1 MPPHRL
7 AYRPTVMGR
16 RGVVTS
22 AHPLA
27 SMAGIEI
34 LLAGGNAVDAAVAVG
49 STLNVVEP
57 FMSSA
62 GGIGLMLISRG
73 GERHVLDFIGRAPR
87 AADAA
92 GCTEDDLAGGPKS
105 CATPGNLGGWLAAL
119 ERFGTMDRGRVLAPA
134 IGHAERG
141 VPLTF
146 KNVEFFEAARATLGR
161 SREAERLYLG
171 NGGPRAGGVVTYK
184 ELAATFRQVAEG
196 GAEVFYRG
204 PIAKAI
210 ARAVREAGGWLGEE
224 DLAEFKPEWREPATI
239 AYRGQQVYSMPPPFS
254 AFQMLETL
262 NILEGYDLRAWGH
275 NSVDYLHHLIEA
287 VKLGSA
293 DRLAYAY
300 SGQVPIA
307 GLLSKK
313 YADSQRAR
321 IDAKRAAVSE
331 GERHTR
337 ERLPNQITEGRP
349 STREG
354 YAPSDSQATREG
366 YAPSD
371 SPATREGYAPSDF
384 PATREGYAPSDS
396 PAKFADEHTTHFAC
410 ADAAGTVVSVT
421 QTLGVPFGSG
431 FAIPGTGLV
440 LNNILKWM
448 DLDPASPNVVRAGRK
463 AGTMMSPTQ
472 VFRDGAFAL
481 SIGTPGSYGILQTTA
496 QMLLNVLEFG
506 MNVQEAIEAPRV
518 RVYRDRL
525 VDAEARITPE
535 VRAGLAA
542 RGHQVNEIGDW
553 SWIVGGGQGLMRDA
567 ASGALMAGADPRR
580 DGYALAV

>member
-119 ERFGTMDRGRVLAPA
+119 ERFGTMDRARVLAPA

-293 DRLAYAY
+293 DRLAYSY

-354 YAPSDSQATREG
+354 YAPSDS
-366 YAPSD
+366 
-371 SPATREGYAPSDF
+371 

-580 DGYALAV
+580 DGYAVAI

>member
-27 SMAGIEI
+27 SMAGIEM

-49 STLNVVEP
+49 ATLNVVEP

-73 GERHVLDFIGRAPR
+73 GERHVLDFIGLAPR

-92 GCTEDDLAGGPKS
+92 RCTDDELVGGPKS

-119 ERFGTMDRGRVLAPA
+119 ERFGSMERARVLAPA

-146 KNVEFFEAARATLGR
+146 KNVEFFEAARATLAR

-184 ELAATFRQVAEG
+184 ELAGTLRQAAEG
-196 GAEVFYRG
+196 GADAFYRG
-204 PIAKAI
+204 PIAKTI
-210 ARAVREAGGWLGEE
+210 ARAVREAGGWLDEA
-224 DLAEFKPEWREPATI
+224 DLASFRPEWREPATI
-239 AYRGQQVYSMPPPFS
+239 TYRGQQVYSMPPPFS

-262 NILEGYDLRAWGH
+262 NVLEGYDLRAWGH
-275 NSVDYLHHLIEA
+275 NSVETLHHLIEA

-300 SGQVPIA
+300 SGDVPIR
-307 GLLSKK
+307 GLLSKA
-313 YADSQRAR
+313 YATSQRAR
-321 IDAKRAAVSE
+321 IDAARAGVSE
-331 GERHTR
+331 GERHNP
-337 ERLPNQITEGRP
+337 ERLPHQIVEGH
-349 STREG
+349 
-354 YAPSDSQATREG
+354 
-366 YAPSD
+366 
-371 SPATREGYAPSDF
+371 
-384 PATREGYAPSDS
+384 

-410 ADAAGTVVSVT
+410 ADASGTVVSVT

-448 DLDPASPNVVRAGRK
+448 DRDPASPNVVRPGRK

-472 VFRDGAFAL
+472 VFHDGNFLL
-481 SIGTPGSYGILQTTA
+481 SLGTPGSYGILQTTA
-496 QMLLNVLEFG
+496 QMLLNVLDFG
-506 MNVQEAIEAPRV
+506 MNIQEAIEAPRV
-518 RVYRDRL
+518 RVYRDR
-525 VDAEARITPE
+525 VIDAEARIAPD
-535 VRAGLAA
+535 VRDGLAA
-542 RGHQVNEIGDW
+542 RGHQVNTIADW
-553 SWIVGGGQGLMRDA
+553 SWVVGGGQGLMRDPE
-567 ASGALMAGADPRR
+567 SGALMAGADPRR

>member
-1 MPPHRL
+1 
-7 AYRPTVMGR
+7 MGR

-27 SMAGIEI
+27 SMAGIEM

-57 FMSSA
+57 FMSGA

-73 GERHVLDFIGRAPR
+73 GERHVLDFIGCAPK

-92 GCTEDDLAGGPKS
+92 RCTDDELVGGPKS

-119 ERFGTMDRGRVLAPA
+119 ERFGSMDRARVLAPA
-134 IGHAERG
+134 VGHAERG

-146 KNVEFFEAARATLGR
+146 KNVEFFEAARETLGR
-161 SREAERLYLG
+161 SKEATRLYLG

-184 ELAATFRQVAEG
+184 ELAATLRQVAEG

-210 ARAVREAGGWLGEE
+210 ARAVAEAGGWLTEE
-224 DLAEFKPEWREPATI
+224 DLAAFTPEWREPATI

-262 NILEGYDLRAWGH
+262 NVLEGYEVRGWGH
-275 NSVDYLHHLIEA
+275 NSVDHLHHLIEA
-287 VKLGSA
+287 IKLGSA

-300 SGQVPIA
+300 SGDVPLA

-313 YADSQRAR
+313 YALSQRAR
-321 IDAKRAAVSE
+321 IDPKRAAVSE
-331 GERHTR
+331 GERHNST
-337 ERLPNQITEGRP
+337 RLPSQIAEGH
-349 STREG
+349 
-354 YAPSDSQATREG
+354 
-366 YAPSD
+366 
-371 SPATREGYAPSDF
+371 PAT
-384 PATREGYAPSDS
+384 
-396 PAKFADEHTTHFAC
+396 FADEHTTHFAC
-410 ADAAGTVVSVT
+410 ADASGTVVSVT

-431 FAIPGTGLV
+431 FAVPGTGLV

-448 DLDPASPNVVRAGRK
+448 DRDPASPNVVKPGRK

-472 VFRDGAFAL
+472 VFRDGSFSL

-525 VDAEARITPE
+525 VDAEARIAPD
-535 VRAGLAA
+535 VRAGLAQ
-542 RGHQVNEIGDW
+542 RGHQVNEIADW
-553 SWIVGGGQGLMRDA
+553 SWIVGGGQGLGRDP

-580 DGYALAV
+580 DGYAIAL